1 MESVILSEEEILCI
15 QSFIKEASDIPMVE
29 CVYLV
34 SFLDNNTKHEHI
46 DVIAIQNQSLYYN
59 GKLIG
64 KETMRNIDNELN
76 NLEKTI
82 KKYRKQFENGR
93 LSFVSEDD
101 SNYSLALMAHRE
113 IRAEMSLTSGII
125 LFDRFG
131 DKEENKQQ
139 ASQMLPIYPNILH
152 IENIEQIMNN
162 YKKTTVLKKIKK

>member
-1 MESVILSEEEILCI
+1 MESIILSSEEILYI
-15 QSFIKEASDIPMVE
+15 QSFIKEVSDIPMVE

-34 SFLDNNTKHEHI
+34 SFLDNKTKQERI
-46 DVIAIQNQSLYYN
+46 DVIVIQNQSLYYN
-59 GKLIG
+59 GKLTG

-82 KKYRKQFENGR
+82 KKYRKQLEKGR

-101 SNYSLALMAHRE
+101 SNYSLALMDRRE
-113 IRAEMSLTSGII
+113 IRAEMSLANGII

-131 DKEENKQQ
+131 DKKENKQQ

-152 IENIEQIMNN
+152 IENIEQVMNN
-162 YKKTTVLKKIKK
+162 SKETTVLNKIKK

>member
-1 MESVILSEEEILCI
+1 MESIILSKEEILCI
-15 QSFIKEASDIPMVE
+15 QSFIKEVSNIPMIE

-59 GKLIG
+59 GKLTG
-64 KETMRNIDNELN
+64 KETMRNIDTELN
-76 NLEKTI
+76 NLKKTI

-93 LSFVSEDD
+93 LFFVSEDD
-101 SNYSLALMAHRE
+101 SNYSLALMDRRE
-113 IRAEMSLTSGII
+113 IIAEMSLANGVI

-139 ASQMLPIYPNILH
+139 ASQMLPIYPNILQ
-152 IENIEQIMNN
+152 IENIEQIMNSSIE
-162 YKKTTVLKKIKK
+162 TTALKKIKK

>member
-1 MESVILSEEEILCI
+1 MESIILSSEEILCI
-15 QSFIKEASDIPMVE
+15 QSFIKEVSDIPMVE

-34 SFLDNNTKHEHI
+34 SFLDNKTKQERVDI
-46 DVIAIQNQSLYYN
+46 ITIQNQSLYYN

-64 KETMRNIDNELN
+64 KETMRKIDNELN

-82 KKYRKQFENGR
+82 KKYRKQLENGR

-101 SNYSLALMAHRE
+101 SNYSLALMDRRE
-113 IRAEMSLTSGII
+113 IRAEMSLANGII

-139 ASQMLPIYPNILH
+139 ASQMLPIYPNILQ
-152 IENIEQIMNN
+152 IENIEQVMNN
-162 YKKTTVLKKIKK
+162 SKETTVLKKIKK